1 MIEIDQLKPSSL
13 EALKEICVEN
23 RDDLK
28 YMRNFGT
35 DFEKAVA
42 LLILTVG
49 GEQDA

>member
-1 MIEIDQLKPSSL
+1 MIDIKELKAASL
-13 EALKEICVEN
+13 EVLKKIYVEN

-28 YMRNFGT
+28 YMLNFGT

-49 GEQDA
+49 GEEYE